1 MKLNGWVLLDKP
13 LGISSNHALVKVKRL
28 FRAVD
33 PNIKIGF
40 VGTLDPLAT
49 GILIMGLGE
58 ATKLIPYVLED
69 KKTYTFHIKWGE
81 STTTDDAEGEVLETS
96 DVRPSLSQ
104 VHDILNR
111 FEGEILQIPPRYSA
125 IKIEGKRAY
134 ALARQN
140 QDFKIKERFVHVYAW
155 NDIEVLSENEMK
167 VTVRVSKGTYIR
179 SLARDIAL
187 ALGTV
192 GHVSFLRRVK
202 SGQVQET
209 DLISL
214 DNLVTMSH
222 DDALKY
228 VLPLKTLLDDIPAF
242 VLDEGLEAR
251 FCQGQRLKLSDNLDD
266 IPCVWVK
273 GTQNDLG
280 LGFIKSH
287 VLHPLKV
294 FNQN

>member
-1 MKLNGWVLLDKP
+1 
-13 LGISSNHALVKVKRL
+13 
-28 FRAVD
+28 
-33 PNIKIGF
+33 
-40 VGTLDPLAT
+40 
-49 GILIMGLGE
+49 
-58 ATKLIPYVLED
+58 
-69 KKTYTFHIKWGE
+69 
-81 STTTDDAEGEVLETS
+81 
-96 DVRPSLSQ
+96 
-104 VHDILNR
+104 
-111 FEGEILQIPPRYSA
+111 
-125 IKIEGKRAY
+125 
-134 ALARQN
+134 
-140 QDFKIKERFVHVYAW
+140 VYAW